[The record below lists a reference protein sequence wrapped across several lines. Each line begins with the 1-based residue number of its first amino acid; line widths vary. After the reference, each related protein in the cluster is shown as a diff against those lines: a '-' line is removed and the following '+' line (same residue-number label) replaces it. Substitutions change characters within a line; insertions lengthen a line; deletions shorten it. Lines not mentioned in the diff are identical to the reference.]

1 MPRTEIDT
9 TLYRSNG
16 SVAAG
21 ATARLRQRGLATDI
35 EVYAAATG
43 GSPVSQPITADS
55 EGRIAGFLETD
66 DNPFGLHVDIVYVVD
81 GVTYTEPVNLPPNAF
96 TWTAVTFAN
105 GWGNFGSGYS
115 TAAYGKTAEGMV
127 VLHGLVSA
135 GTVGATMF
143 TLPADFRPAQACR
156 FATIANAAIGR
167 VDITTGGAVSLA
179 TGGSNAYV
187 ALGHIIFPVKA

>member
-1 MPRTEIDT
+1 MPRVEIDT

-21 ATARLRQRGLATDI
+21 ATARLRQAGLATDI

-55 EGRIAGFLETD
+55 EGRIAGFLETN
-66 DNPFGLHVDIVYVVD
+66 DNPFGLGVDIVYVVD
-81 GVTYTEPVNLPPNAF
+81 GVTYTEAINLPPNAF

-105 GWGNFGSGYS
+105 SWVNYGGAHAV
-115 TAAYGKTAEGMV
+115 AAYGKTAEGMV
-127 VLHGLVSA
+127 VLKGLVKD
-135 GTVGATMF
+135 GTVGSTMF

-156 FATIANAAIGR
+156 FGTIANGAGGR
-167 VDITTGGAVSLA
+167 IDITTGGAVSLA
-179 TGGSNAYV
+179 TGGSNVYV
-187 ALGHIIFPVKA
+187 SLNHILFPVKA